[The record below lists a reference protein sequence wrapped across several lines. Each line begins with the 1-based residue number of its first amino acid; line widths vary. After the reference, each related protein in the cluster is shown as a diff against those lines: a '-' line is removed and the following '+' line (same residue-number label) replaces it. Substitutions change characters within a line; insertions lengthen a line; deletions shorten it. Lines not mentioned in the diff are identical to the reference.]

1 MADDLTNNLTGETIE
16 HYGLEGMI
24 GRGGMGTV
32 YRAVDL
38 NLARPVAIKVMH
50 ERYASQP
57 EFQERFQQEAQAAA
71 RLEHPSIVR
80 IYHFGREEG
89 QLYIVMEL
97 IPGLSLGT
105 YIKQLTASNQVI
117 RLEETLLLTA
127 QVAEALGYAHRK
139 DVVHRDIKPDNILVK
154 ELEEPERADEPPLRA
169 VVTDFGLARL
179 LDEGVETPSDSLMGT
194 LAYASPEQLL
204 DQPLDG
210 RSDIYSLGVVLFQ
223 MATGQLP
230 FLIKT
235 PADALQKHV
244 HEPPPMPQELYPG
257 LPMSVGQII
266 WKAMEKQPE
275 DRYQTGDEMAR
286 DLRQALE
293 ELSDEELNFADGPT
307 QSSVA
312 SMVVVLDEDPNLA
325 DTSRWLGDE
334 AVRAPGYDTLYIGRA
349 GSEPEVYSLHKRT
362 FTIGRSEGN
371 DIVLIGGNVS
381 RWHARLDYLTD
392 GWYVTDTGSTNGTF
406 LDDTRL
412 ELQRPYSWYS
422 GQVVYIGPFQLHLR
436 MAGETAPQAAAF
448 VTPPERM
455 EETQFVVP
463 VVAAAA
469 RSLSPPPDE
478 LISAD
483 MRPRVLKRLGI
494 SRVLLLN
501 EGLYRTTVTVAATD
515 PRNRLHI
522 DAPTKQ
528 VSISPGQ
535 KGVVDFYLEGQRP
548 LVGRRQAYPFIM
560 QITTEAQDWGGLQG
574 FVKVRPVI
582 SIWLIL
588 FFMLAILVAAG
599 AVYAFVQGLLPWT
612 PQSLFDALVAYF
624 QSL

>member
-1 MADDLTNNLTGETIE
+1 MDNDLTGETIE
-16 HYGLEGMI
+16 HYGLEGII

-50 ERYASQP
+50 PEYASQP
-57 EFQERFQQEAQAAA
+57 AFQERFQQEAQAAA
-71 RLEHPSIVR
+71 RLDHPSIVR

-105 YIKQLTASNQVI
+105 YIKQLANSNQVI
-117 RLEETLLLTA
+117 RLDETLLLMA

-139 DVVHRDIKPDNILVK
+139 DVVHRDVKPDNILVK
-154 ELEEPERADEPPLRA
+154 ELDEAGRSDEPPLRA

-179 LDEGVETPSDSLMGT
+179 LDEGVETPPDALMGT

-210 RSDIYSLGVVLFQ
+210 RSDLYSLGVVLFQ

-230 FLIKT
+230 FLVKT

-244 HEPPPMPQELYPG
+244 HEPPPIPHELYPG
-257 LPMSVGQII
+257 LPLSVGQII
-266 WKAMEKQPE
+266 WKALAKQPE
-275 DRYQTGDEMAR
+275 DRYQTGEEMAR
-286 DLRQALE
+286 DLRQALQNLTEE
-293 ELSDEELNFADGPT
+293 ELHFVTGLT

-312 SMVVVLDEDPNLA
+312 SMVVELDEDPNLA

-334 AVRAPGYDTLYIGRA
+334 AVRAPGYDTLYIGRD
-349 GSEPEVYSLHKRT
+349 GHDPEVYSLHKRS
-362 FTIGRSEGN
+362 FTLGRSEAN

-381 RWHARLDYLTD
+381 RWHARLDFLAD
-392 GWYVTDTGSTNGTF
+392 GWHITDTGSTNGTF

-412 ELQRPYSWYS
+412 ERERAYPWQS
-422 GQVVYIGPFQLHLR
+422 GQVVYIGPFQLHVR
-436 MAGETAPQAAAF
+436 MAGEPAPAPGAYVPQTAVADVAL
-448 VTPPERM
+448 
-455 EETQFVVP
+455 
-463 VVAAAA
+463 AAAA
-469 RSLSPPPDE
+469 VPAPGPPPPAE

-483 MRPRVLKRLGI
+483 MRPRELKRLGI

-501 EGLYRTTVTVAATD
+501 EGQYRTTVTVAATD
-515 PRNRLHI
+515 PRNRLQI

-535 KGVVDFYLEGQRP
+535 KGVVDFYLEGRRP
-548 LVGRRQAYPFIM
+548 FIGRRQAIPFVM

-574 FVKVRPVI
+574 FVKVKPVI
-582 SIWLIL
+582 SIWLLL
-588 FFMLAILVAAG
+588 FFLLTLLAVAG
-599 AVYAFVQGLLPWT
+599 ALYAFINGLLPWT
-612 PQSLFDALVAYF
+612 PQALFDALIAYF

>member
-1 MADDLTNNLTGETIE
+1 MVDDLTNNLTGETIE
-16 HYGLEGMI
+16 HYGLEGVI

-57 EFQERFQQEAQAAA
+57 EFQERFQHEAQAAA

-80 IYHFGREEG
+80 IYHFGREDG

-105 YIKQLTASNQVI
+105 YIKQLANSNQVI
-117 RLEETLLLTA
+117 RLEETLLLMA

-139 DVVHRDIKPDNILVK
+139 DVVHRDIKPDNVLVK
-154 ELEEPERADEPPLRA
+154 ELEEPGRDGEPPLRA

-179 LDEGVETPSDSLMGT
+179 LDEGVETPPDALMGT

-244 HEPPPMPQELYPG
+244 HEPPPVPHELYPG
-257 LPMSVGQII
+257 LPISVGQII

-275 DRYQTGDEMAR
+275 DRYQTSEEMAR
-286 DLRQALE
+286 ALRQTLE
-293 ELSDEELNFADGPT
+293 NLSDDEINFVSDLS
-307 QSSVA
+307 QSSVV

-334 AVRAPGYDTLYIGRA
+334 VVRAPGYDSLFIVREGK
-349 GSEPEVYSLHKRT
+349 EPEVYSLHKRS
-362 FTIGRSEGN
+362 FTIGRSEAN
-371 DIVLIGGNVS
+371 DIVLVGGNVS
-381 RWHARLDYLTD
+381 RWHGRLDYLAD
-392 GWYVTDTGSTNGTF
+392 GWHITDTGSTNGTF
-406 LDDTRL
+406 LDNTRL
-412 ELQRPYSWYS
+412 ELERPYPCHS
-422 GQVVYIGPFQLHLR
+422 GQVIHIGPFQLHLR
-436 MAGETAPQAAAF
+436 LAGEASPEAIAY
-448 VTPPERM
+448 VTPPSAVEAA
-455 EETQFVVP
+455 QIAA
-463 VVAAAA
+463 VAAVAP
-469 RSLSPPPDE
+469 RPEE

-483 MRPRVLKRLGI
+483 MRPRELKRLGI

-515 PRNRLHI
+515 PRNRLQI

-535 KGVVDFYLEGQRP
+535 KGVVDFYLEGKRP
-548 LVGRRQAYPFIM
+548 LIGRRQAYPFVM

-574 FVKVRPVI
+574 YVKVRPVV
-582 SIWLIL
+582 SIWLLL
-588 FFMLAILVAAG
+588 FFMLTLLAIAG
-599 AVYAFVQGLLPWT
+599 LIYAFVEGLLPYT
-612 PQSLFDALVAYF
+612 PESLFDALVAYF

>member
-1 MADDLTNNLTGETIE
+1 MENDLTGETIE
-16 HYGLEGMI
+16 HYGLEGVI

-50 ERYASQP
+50 PQYAGQP

-71 RLEHPSIVR
+71 RLDHPSIVR
-80 IYHFGREEG
+80 MYHFGREEG
-89 QLYIVMEL
+89 RLYIVMEL
-97 IPGLSLGT
+97 IPGLSLGA
-105 YIKQLTASNQVI
+105 YLKQLGSSSQVI

-139 DVVHRDIKPDNILVK
+139 DVIHRDIKPDNVLVK
-154 ELEEPERADEPPLRA
+154 ELEESGRADEPPLRA

-179 LDEGVETPSDSLMGT
+179 LDEGVDTPPDVLMGT

-204 DQPLDG
+204 EQPLDG

-223 MATGQLP
+223 LATGQLP

-235 PADALQKHV
+235 HADALQKHV
-244 HEPPPMPQELYPG
+244 HEMPPVPHELYPG
-257 LPMSVGQII
+257 LPMSAGQII
-266 WKAMEKQPE
+266 WKAMAKQPE
-275 DRYQTGDEMAR
+275 DRYQTAEEMAA
-286 DLRQALE
+286 DLRLALAN
-293 ELSDEELNFADGPT
+293 LSDEELNFKRGLT
-307 QSSVA
+307 ESSVV
-312 SMVVVLDEDPNLA
+312 SMVVELDEDPNLA

-334 AVRAPGYDTLYIGRA
+334 AVRAPGYDTLYIGRE
-349 GSEPEVYSLHKRT
+349 GKEPELYSLHKRA
-362 FTIGRSEGN
+362 FTLGRSEAN
-371 DIVLIGGNVS
+371 DIVLIGSNVS
-381 RWHARLDYLTD
+381 RWHARLDYLAE
-392 GWYVTDTGSTNGTF
+392 GWHVTDTGSTNGTF

-412 ELQRPYSWYS
+412 ELERAYPWS
-422 GQVVYIGPFQLHLR
+422 GEQVVTIGPFQLHLR
-436 MAGETAPQAAAF
+436 PAGQTAPEASVYTSPA
-448 VTPPERM
+448 PGM
-455 EETQFVVP
+455 EETQFVAP
-463 VVAAAA
+463 PPLPL
-469 RSLSPPPDE
+469 RSLPPEE

-483 MRPRVLKRLGI
+483 MRPRELKRLGI

-515 PRNRLHI
+515 PRSRLQI

-535 KGVVDFYLEGQRP
+535 KGVVDFYLEGKRP
-548 LVGRRQAYPFIM
+548 FIGRRQAYPFIM

-588 FFMLAILVAAG
+588 FFMLALLAVAG
-599 AVYAFVQGLLPWT
+599 AIYAFLQGLLPWT
-612 PQSLFDALVAYF
+612 PQTLFDTLIAYF